1 MAWVF
6 IAFYLYWKWAHT
18 YYVKENGVLITR
30 SWIFGT
36 YQREITFDKI
46 QDVHVRQGIIA
57 KAFKCGSV
65 VFVTATGLEVGYVGQ
80 VLGSEVLV
88 LAAPH
93 PYSSQAHTTRSW
105 TCTPQ
110 KM

>member
-46 QDVHVRQGIIA
+46 RDVHVRQG
-57 KAFKCGSV
+57 
-65 VFVTATGLEVGYVGQ
+65 L
-80 VLGSEVLV
+80 
-88 LAAPH
+88 
-93 PYSSQAHTTRSW
+93 
-105 TCTPQ
+105 
-110 KM
+110 